1 MIPRVSVLVPVW
13 NAATTVLAALRTVAW
28 QTLQDWE
35 AVVVDDGSTD
45 GSLELV
51 RSLAARDPRIRLLVR
66 PHRGLVAA
74 LQDGL
79 AECRAPL
86 VARMDA
92 DDLSRPDRLQR
103 QVDYLDRH
111 GGIAAVGSRVRIFP
125 VATCTAGM
133 ARYQDWLNS
142 LADPQD
148 LERDL
153 FVESPLVHPSVTFR
167 RAEVLAA
174 GGYREGR
181 GPEDYDL
188 WLRLWER
195 GGRFGKVPQTLLF
208 WRDAPGRVTRT
219 DPRCHRDRF
228 RELKVEALLRT
239 RLSSQRALFLWGAGP
254 NGKGFARD
262 LAARG
267 RPPHAFI
274 DSHPGR
280 RGQRIVGVPVLG
292 PEQLPDPGEVILLS
306 TVGHPRSRAEIRL
319 FLESRGW
326 REGRD
331 YLCVA

>member
-13 NAATTVLAALRTVAW
+13 NAATTVAAALRTVMW
-28 QTLQDWE
+28 QTLEDWE

-51 RSLAARDPRIRLLVR
+51 GSLAARDSRIRLLGR

-79 AECRAPL
+79 TECRAPL

-103 QVDYLDRH
+103 QVEFLDH
-111 GGIAAVGSRVRIFP
+111 HPAIAVVGSRVRIFP

-142 LADPQD
+142 LQGSQE

-195 GGRFGKVPQTLLF
+195 GGRFGKVPRTLLF

-239 RLSSQRALFLWGAGP
+239 RLSNERGVVLWGAGP

-262 LAARG
+262 LGTRG
-267 RPPHAFI
+267 RPPRAFI

-280 RGQRIVGVPVLG
+280 RGQRIGGIPVLG
-292 PEQLPDPGEVILLS
+292 PDQLPDPGEFFLLS

-331 YLCVA
+331 FLCVA